1 MNRKLLSAIILVGCI
16 YLPSFSQNKIVLDV
30 AKAKDTINKNIYG
43 HFAEHLG
50 RCIYNGIYVGDNNKT
65 IPNSKGIRTDVVAA
79 LKKLQI
85 PVLRWPGGCFADTYH
100 WKDAIGPKNKRIPIS
115 NTSWGNVREDN
126 SFGTH
131 EFLDFCELV
140 GADPY
145 LAINMGGG
153 TVQEAVDWVQYVNQ
167 ANGASNLSD
176 LRKQNGRS
184 KPWNVKFWGVGNESW
199 DCGGSMTVDYYVNEY
214 KKYATMITSYSNTEG
229 LFRIAVGP
237 GTEDYNWTETLMKNI
252 PARRI
257 EGVSIHH
264 YSVINWSKKGS
275 ATQFSEEEYFK
286 TMEQAWRMD
295 RMVTKNKEVMDKYD
309 PKKRVALI
317 VDEWGGWYDVE
328 PNTNGAFLYQQNSM
342 RDAMIAGLSLNIFN
356 NNCDRVR
363 MANLAQMVNVL
374 QAVILTKEEK
384 LVLTPTYHVM
394 EMYKVHQNAIMIP
407 LQVPAVDYILGD
419 KKIQALT
426 ASASRSKDGNI
437 NISLVNMDAHKE
449 QDITIEL
456 VDLSAK
462 SVTGRILRSE
472 KLQDHNSFDNPGKV
486 KPSVFDKTVLNGNSV
501 SVKLPPFS
509 VVVLTLK

>member
-1 MNRKLLSAIILVGCI
+1 MVKKKIQFILAAALI
-16 YLPSFSQNKIVLDV
+16 AQTLQAQTKIVLNTGN
-30 AKAKDTINKNIYG
+30 AKDTINKNIYG

-50 RCIYNGIYVGDNNKT
+50 RCIYDGIYVGDNNKV
-65 IPNSKGIRTDVVAA
+65 IPNSKGIRTDIVAA
-79 LKKLQI
+79 LKKLQV

-100 WKDAIGPKNKRIPIS
+100 WKEAIGPKANRKQIS

-145 LAINMGGG
+145 LALNMGGG

-167 ANGASNLSD
+167 RNGASDLAD
-176 LRKQNGRS
+176 LRMKNGRN

-199 DCGGSMTVDYYVNEY
+199 DCGGAMTADYYVNEY
-214 KKYATMITSYSNTEG
+214 RKYATMITSYSNTEG

-237 GTEDYNWTETLMKNI
+237 GTEDYNWTETVMKNV
-252 PARRI
+252 PSRRI
-257 EGVSIHH
+257 EGLSIHH

-295 RMVTKNKEVMDKYD
+295 RMVVKNKEVMDKYD
-309 PKKRVALI
+309 PQKRIALI

-328 PNTNGAFLYQQNSM
+328 PKTNSAFLYQQNTM

-394 EMYKVHQNAIMIP
+394 EMYKVHQNAVMIP
-407 LQVPAVDYILGD
+407 VQVPSVEYTFGE
-419 KKIQALT
+419 KKIQAIT
-426 ASASRSKDGNI
+426 ASASKAKDGSI
-437 NISLVNMDAHKE
+437 NISLVNMDARKE
-449 QDITIEL
+449 HEINI
-456 VDLSAK
+456 DLGNINAK

-472 KLQDHNSFDNPGKV
+472 KIQDYNSFENPGKI
-486 KPSVFDKTVLNGNSV
+486 KPEHFDKTVISGNTLT
-501 SVKLPPFS
+501 VKIPAFS
-509 VVVLTLK
+509 VIVLSIK